1 MWVAKS
7 RVAPHVGAWIE
18 IVFENH
24 DTSRHKSHPTW
35 VRGLKCGK
43 EVREILYNDVAPHVG
58 AWIEISQINLN
69 EQEAQVAPHVG
80 AWIEILTSREMKK
93 RHEVAPHVGAWIE
106 IRIC

>member
-1 MWVAKS
+1 M
-7 RVAPHVGAWIE
+7 
-18 IVFENH
+18 
-24 DTSRHKSHPTW
+24 
-35 VRGLKCGK
+35 KCGK

-106 IRIC
+106 IPEELNQCQQ